1 MIIRILIMFSLLLAS
16 IYLGLWVR
24 QDPGYVLITI
34 HHWAIESTFWVAAAA
49 LLIFMIVLNMV
60 GTMIKNILSLPKHW
74 QEWCQHLRFNR
85 AQAKTKRGLIEFS
98 EGHWKVAKK
107 HLIAAAPNVD
117 LPLVN
122 YLTAARAAEK
132 MGDHILRDQY
142 LHQAQEAAPDATI
155 AIELTQAQLQVDNQE
170 WDEALKTLDALQIIA
185 PDHPVVLQLYLK
197 VYQTV
202 HNWPALIAILP
213 KIKASNTLSDAELYS
228 IKKNA
233 YMAMLQTNLETQD
246 QPSSS
251 DIKTA
256 IQNLP
261 KDIKH
266 DPDIIAW
273 YSRYLIN
280 THQDRTA
287 EKVIREYLKT
297 TQNEDLIALYG
308 HIGTDYARIPFIE
321 SLVQQA
327 PNSATLHLCL
337 GQLYG
342 AKQVWGSARM
352 HLETSIQ
359 LHPTPRAYHDLG
371 KLLET
376 LDKQAEACQMYR
388 LGLETALLVRGN
400 D

>member
-1 MIIRILIMFSLLLAS
+1 MILRIVIMFGLLLAS

-34 HHWAIESTFWVAAAA
+34 HHWAIESTFWVAAVA
-49 LLIFMIVLNMV
+49 LLVFMIVLSMV
-60 GTMIKNILSLPKHW
+60 GTMVKNILYLPKHW
-74 QEWCQHLRFNR
+74 QEWRQHLRFSR

-107 HLIAAAPNVD
+107 YLIAAAPNVD

-170 WDEALKTLDALQIIA
+170 WDEALATLNALQIIT

-197 VYQTV
+197 VYQTL

-213 KIKASNTLSDAELYS
+213 KMKASNTLSDTELHS

-233 YMAMLQTNLETQD
+233 YLAMLQANLGTDD
-246 QPSSS
+246 QPLPS

-261 KDIKH
+261 KDLKH
-266 DPDIIAW
+266 DPEITIW
-273 YSRYLIN
+273 YSRHLVN
-280 THQDRTA
+280 THQDQTA
-287 EKVIREYLKT
+287 EKLIREHLKT
-297 TQNEDLIALYG
+297 SQDEDLITLYG

-321 SLVQQA
+321 SLIQQA
-327 PNSATLHLCL
+327 PNSAALHLCL
-337 GQLYG
+337 GRLYV
-342 AKQVWGSARM
+342 AKQVWGSAKT
-352 HLETSIQ
+352 HLETSIH
-359 LHPTPRAYHDLG
+359 LHPTPQAYHDLG

-376 LDKQAEACQMYR
+376 LDRQAEACQMYR
-388 LGLETALLVRGN
+388 LGLEISLVRGN